1 VGIVIGLG
9 AILVGIPTGIL
20 AGPLFANFAAGW
32 VHSGSAGALF
42 LARNQPRRRRTAET
56 RSTVGPG
63 PSLPAVL
70 TTILLPPAPHD
81 VSLASRCFPSGAK
94 FSEKLDRLCRRSNRC
109 NLLIALFFGMYALE
123 FRRGR
128 SMGHL
133 DGILNKSLGAI
144 AAVAGVGNLLPGS
157 EKHSGSGKSHNS
169 RRHPSR
175 DFEVRRQGELPHYF
189 APARQK
195 HH

>member
-70 TTILLPPAPHD
+70 TTILLPPALMMSR
-81 VSLASRCFPSGAK
+81 SLADAFLPGQSF
-94 FSEKLDRLCRRSNRC
+94 L
-109 NLLIALFFGMYALE
+109 
-123 FRRGR
+123 
-128 SMGHL
+128 
-133 DGILNKSLGAI
+133 KSLIDFVGDPI
-144 AAVAGVGNLLPGS
+144 AAIS
-157 EKHSGSGKSHNS
+157 
-169 RRHPSR
+169 
-175 DFEVRRQGELPHYF
+175 
-189 APARQK
+189 
-195 HH
+195 